1 MVHGNDFTIY
11 DRWLE
16 TMQWLRQFAEARG
29 LRFDKESDFTS
40 YIYRMERDYQ
50 LPTTVQSV
58 SIGLPDGKAVFVAS
72 VSPPQ
77 EPLKGIEFRVL
88 GGARQW
94 HLHEHDGHLLEGKR
108 KFDQTK
114 VNALLEQI
122 FSVYA

>member
-1 MVHGNDFTIY
+1 MAHGNDFTIY

-16 TMQWLRQFAEARG
+16 VMQWMRQFAEGRQ

-58 SIGLPDGKAVFVAS
+58 SIGLPDGKPVIVAS
-72 VSPPQ
+72 VSPAHV
-77 EPLKGIEFRVL
+77 PLKAIEIRIL
-88 GGARQW
+88 GGARHL

-108 KFDQTK
+108 MFDQTRL
-114 VNALLEQI
+114 NAFLEQV